1 MKKGLTILIE
11 KVKAIYMWAIQFYV
25 IYLLAAVAMTPVVAF
40 RLLLDEGWFYEFRY
54 DVFKRRMNKE

>member
-11 KVKAIYMWAIQFYV
+11 KLKTAYMWAIQCYV
-25 IYLLAAVAMTPVVAF
+25 VYVLAAVAMTPVVAI